1 MKTSF
6 LDHNPYRE
14 RFVIEDPG
22 LIYLDGNSLGRLP
35 RATVTHLQQVI
46 HQQWGTELIGGW
58 NRHWLALARRIGD
71 KIGRLIGVETGETV
85 VCDSTSVNM
94 FKLAWALLQDCGT
107 RTTIITD
114 ATNFP
119 TDIYILDGISK
130 LCDRPYQVRVIDL
143 PVPNHREVFQALD
156 RAIDS
161 DTALVSLSHVHF
173 KSGYAF
179 DVGAI
184 TRLAHAKGARIL
196 WDVSHSVGAMPIA
209 LGEARVDAA
218 VGCTYKYLNGGPG
231 APAFLMVRQDLQPL
245 LHNPIQGWFGADRP
259 FDFSTRYVPNPG
271 IDRFTVGTP
280 PILSLSAIEP
290 GVDLVLEAGI
300 DSLRERS
307 LELSERF
314 IEWIDLRLEPLGFSL
329 QTPRDPAMRGSHISL
344 AHPNA
349 WQITQDLI
357 QRFKVIP
364 DFREPSTIRFGITP
378 LYTVIGEIESAV
390 DALETS
396 VRDQSFRNHPPSRNG
411 VT

>member
-1 MKTSF
+1 
-6 LDHNPYRE
+6 
-14 RFVIEDPG
+14 
-22 LIYLDGNSLGRLP
+22 
-35 RATVTHLQQVI
+35 
-46 HQQWGTELIGGW
+46 
-58 NRHWLALARRIGD
+58 
-71 KIGRLIGVETGETV
+71 
-85 VCDSTSVNM
+85 
-94 FKLAWALLQDCGT
+94 
-107 RTTIITD
+107 
-114 ATNFP
+114 
-119 TDIYILDGISK
+119 
-130 LCDRPYQVRVIDL
+130 
-143 PVPNHREVFQALD
+143 
-156 RAIDS
+156 
-161 DTALVSLSHVHF
+161 
-173 KSGYAF
+173 
-179 DVGAI
+179 
-184 TRLAHAKGARIL
+184 
-196 WDVSHSVGAMPIA
+196 MPIA

-396 VRDQSFRNHPPSRNG
+396 VRDQSFRNHPPNRNG